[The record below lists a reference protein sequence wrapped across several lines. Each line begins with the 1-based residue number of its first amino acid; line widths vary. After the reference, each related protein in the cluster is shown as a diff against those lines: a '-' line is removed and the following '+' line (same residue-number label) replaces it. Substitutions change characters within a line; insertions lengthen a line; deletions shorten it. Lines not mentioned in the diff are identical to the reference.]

1 MNKELRYSTITLLAA
16 ILKPWVDNNVI
27 STTEFNYII
36 SNLKHLEAKNDFLPN
51 VIPKLITQQE
61 AANMLGV
68 GLSLFKKMEKEG
80 QFSFKRRMVGTAV
93 RYRNTDIHKYIN
105 SD

>member
-1 MNKELRYSTITLLAA
+1 MNIELRYSTITLLAA

-68 GLSLFKKMEKEG
+68 GLSHFKKMEKEG